1 MQNYIFMN
9 QKTNQNS
16 NHYKS
21 NELFSISKVNK
32 ELDITQ
38 NHDRQ
43 TSKYL
48 NYKHAQWIVY
58 AKTKI
63 LKQIVN
69 YNKQVLFAWW

>member
-48 NYKHAQWIVY
+48 NYKHAQ
-58 AKTKI
+58 
-63 LKQIVN
+63 
-69 YNKQVLFAWW
+69 